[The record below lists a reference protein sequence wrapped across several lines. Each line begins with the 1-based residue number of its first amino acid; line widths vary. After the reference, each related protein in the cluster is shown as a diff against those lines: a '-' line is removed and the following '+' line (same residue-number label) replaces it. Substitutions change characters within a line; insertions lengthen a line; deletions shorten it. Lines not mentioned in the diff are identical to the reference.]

1 MSETNVT
8 PEVSGGAAEKNP
20 PESKAGIKRVDSPL
34 TPSKIIEYL
43 NRYIIGQDK
52 AKRAVAVAMRNRLRR
67 RALPPELAH
76 EVMPKNILMV
86 GPTGVGKTEIARRL
100 ATLSSAPF
108 IKVEATKF
116 TEVGYVGRDVE
127 SIIRDLTEFAVS
139 MVRKRMLETVQAP
152 ALERA
157 EQRLLDALLPRPE
170 REHKFSMPG
179 LMRVLGGTE
188 GEAEEDGGDEAADAA
203 PQEPH
208 EEPKD
213 SGTRARLL
221 SMLREGKLDGRE
233 VDIEVSDS
241 VMAIPI
247 FGAAG
252 MDAMGINL
260 GEMLNGVLPK
270 RMRKRRMKVQ
280 EARRLLQSEEAEKLI
295 DTEALARDAV
305 DTVQEDGIVFL
316 DELDKVV
323 VRGGNTSGPDVSRE
337 GVQRDLLPIV
347 EGSVVQTRYG
357 PVKTD
362 HILFIA
368 AGAFSGVKPSD
379 LIPELQGRFPIR
391 VELEP
396 LSWEHLQQILTEPEN
411 SLIRQYEALIST
423 EGAELCFTEEAT
435 AEIAKLA
442 HKMNAEMEDIGA
454 RRLHTMMEQLLEEIS
469 FSVCDK
475 EAEKIEITPEL
486 VQERLSSLVEN
497 RDIRRYLL

>member
-1 MSETNVT
+1 
-8 PEVSGGAAEKNP
+8 
-20 PESKAGIKRVDSPL
+20 
-34 TPSKIIEYL
+34 
-43 NRYIIGQDK
+43 
-52 AKRAVAVAMRNRLRR
+52 
-67 RALPPELAH
+67 
-76 EVMPKNILMV
+76 
-86 GPTGVGKTEIARRL
+86 
-100 ATLSSAPF
+100 
-108 IKVEATKF
+108 
-116 TEVGYVGRDVE
+116 
-127 SIIRDLTEFAVS
+127 
-139 MVRKRMLETVQAP
+139 
-152 ALERA
+152 
-157 EQRLLDALLPRPE
+157 
-170 REHKFSMPG
+170 
-179 LMRVLGGTE
+179 
-188 GEAEEDGGDEAADAA
+188 
-203 PQEPH
+203 
-208 EEPKD
+208 
-213 SGTRARLL
+213 
-221 SMLREGKLDGRE
+221 
-233 VDIEVSDS
+233 
-241 VMAIPI
+241 
-247 FGAAG
+247 
-252 MDAMGINL
+252 
-260 GEMLNGVLPK
+260 
-270 RMRKRRMKVQ
+270 
-280 EARRLLQSEEAEKLI
+280 
-295 DTEALARDAV
+295 
-305 DTVQEDGIVFL
+305 
-316 DELDKVV
+316 VV